1 MSGYTVTH
9 VTIEETPPPWLQR
22 QGEIVAVIRDIS
34 PRREEEPAEDELV
47 RLEDEAEV
55 KVVAPRRGRRPKA
68 NEAAETK

>member
-9 VTIEETPPPWLQR
+9 VTIEETPPPWFQR